1 MAFNNL
7 TSISIGDG
15 DPVTA
20 DVLRKIV
27 ENINIIAKGET
38 VTPVQIESKTTN
50 TANGGTTVIASRGL
64 NTTVGGIISNKS
76 LTPTMHS
83 FGVDL
88 KAYGFTETPIVNLT
102 IEFPSTSQNAAY
114 TPYIINAT
122 KDGFSIWCKAA
133 TTTTKSLTNAK
144 IHYTASG
151 NTSSLTA

>member
-38 VTPVQIESKTTN
+38 VTPVLIESKTE
-50 TANGGTTVIASRGL
+50 NGGKVIVSKGL
-64 NTTVGGIISNKS
+64 NTTIGGIITGKTLS
-76 LTPTMHS
+76 PTMKSFPIDLKS
-83 FGVDL
+83 FG
-88 KAYGFTETPIVNLT
+88 FENTPVVSLN

-114 TPYIINAT
+114 TPYVINAT

-151 NTSSLTA
+151 NTSSLTE

>member
-38 VTPVQIESKTTN
+38 VTPVQIESKTI
-50 TANGGTTVIASRGL
+50 NGGTSIVSKNQ
-64 NTTVGGIISNKS
+64 NTTVGGIITGKS
-76 LTPTMHS
+76 LTPTMKS
-83 FGVDL
+83 FPVNL
-88 KAYGFTETPIVNLT
+88 KSYGFTETPSISLT

-122 KDGFSIWCKAA
+122 KDGFNIWCKSA

-144 IHYTASG
+144 IHWTASG
-151 NTSSLTA
+151 NTSSLTE

>member
-38 VTPVQIESKTTN
+38 VTPVQIESKTI
-50 TANGGTTVIASRGL
+50 NGGTTIVSKGL
-64 NTTVGGIISNKS
+64 NTTIGGIITNKP
-76 LTPTMHS
+76 LTGTMKS

-88 KAYGFTETPIVNLT
+88 KAYGFTETPIISLA
-102 IEFPSTSQNAAY
+102 IEFAATSQY
-114 TPYIINAT
+114 ESYVPYVINAT
-122 KDGFSIWCKAA
+122 KDGFSIWCKSPA
-133 TTTTKSLTNAK
+133 TKPKEVKNAK

-151 NTSSLTA
+151 NTSIITA

>member
-38 VTPVQIESKTTN
+38 VTPVLIESKTV
-50 TANGGTTVIASRGL
+50 NGGKVIVSKGL
-64 NTTVGGIISNKS
+64 NTTIGGIVTGKTLS
-76 LTPTMHS
+76 PTMKSFPIDLKS
-83 FGVDL
+83 FGFENIPV
-88 KAYGFTETPIVNLT
+88 VSLT

-114 TPYIINAT
+114 TPYAINVT
-122 KDGFSIWCKAA
+122 KDGFNIWCKAA

-151 NTSSLTA
+151 KTSSLTE

>member
-38 VTPVQIESKTTN
+38 VTPVQIESKTVP
-50 TANGGTTVIASRGL
+50 GGAVIASKGL
-64 NTTVGGIISNKS
+64 NTTIGGIISNKS
-76 LTPTMHS
+76 LTPTMKS
-83 FGVDL
+83 FPVDL
-88 KAYGFTETPIVNLT
+88 KAYGFTETPVINLT
-102 IEFPSTSQNAAY
+102 IEFTATSQNAAY
-114 TPYIINAT
+114 TPYVINAT
-122 KDGFSIWCKAA
+122 KDGFSIWCKSA

>member
-38 VTPVQIESKTTN
+38 VTPVKIESTV
-50 TANGGTTVIASRGL
+50 NGGAVIASKGL
-64 NTTVGGIISNKS
+64 NTTIGGIISNKS
-76 LTPTMHS
+76 LTPTMKS
-83 FGVDL
+83 FPVDL
-88 KAYGFTETPIVNLT
+88 KAYGFTETPVINLT
-102 IEFPSTSQNAAY
+102 IEFTATSQNAAY
-114 TPYIINAT
+114 TPYVINAT
-122 KDGFSIWCKAA
+122 KDGFSIWCKSA

>member
-38 VTPVQIESKTTN
+38 VTPVQIESKTI
-50 TANGGTTVIASRGL
+50 NGGTTVVSKSL
-64 NTTVGGIISNKS
+64 NTTIGGIITGKTLS
-76 LTPTMHS
+76 PTMKS
-83 FGVDL
+83 FPVGL
-88 KAYGFTETPIVNLT
+88 KSYGFTETPSVSLT
-102 IEFPSTSQNAAY
+102 IEFPATSQNAAY
-114 TPYIINAT
+114 TPYVINAT
-122 KDGFSIWCKAA
+122 KDGFSIWCKSA

-144 IHYTASG
+144 IHWIACG
-151 NTSSLTA
+151 NTSSLTE

>member
-38 VTPVQIESKTTN
+38 VTPVQIESKT
-50 TANGGTTVIASRGL
+50 NGGAIITSKGL
-64 NTTVGGIISNKS
+64 NTTVGGIISVQ
-76 LTPTMHS
+76 LTAKGGALTKVPLKS
-83 FGVDL
+83 FG
-88 KAYGFTETPIVNLT
+88 FTDIPIISVA
-102 IEFPSTSQNAAY
+102 IEFTSVSASQSY
-114 TPYIINAT
+114 TPYIMNVT
-122 KDGFSIWCKAA
+122 QDGFNIYCKPA
-133 TTTTKSLTNAK
+133 TLSTPKATAK

>member
-38 VTPVQIESKTTN
+38 VTPVQIESKTI
-50 TANGGTTVIASRGL
+50 NGGTVIASKGL
-64 NTTVGGIISNKS
+64 NTTIGGIISSKS
-76 LTPTMHS
+76 LTPTMKS
-83 FGVDL
+83 FPVDL
-88 KAYGFTETPIVNLT
+88 KSYGFTETPIVSLT

-114 TPYIINAT
+114 TPYVINAT

-151 NTSSLTA
+151 NTSSVTE